1 MTSGRIKGVS
11 REVVGRDPG
20 RASGHPV
27 LFGARVFRDLAGM
40 ALRDCDYHAGLAVT
54 LAGAVSTLATLA
66 VFQAL
71 GNAFLVGLVAWLV
84 ISPEHVANLR
94 RRLANIRERWGV

>member
-1 MTSGRIKGVS
+1 MTSGRIKGAGNEEPPDD
-11 REVVGRDPG
+11 RCGRACDRRNGAQLAVGRGLRHG
-20 RASGHPV
+20 R
-27 LFGARVFRDLAGM
+27 RDNIG
-40 ALRDCDYHAGLAVT
+40 DAVT
-54 LAGAVSTLATLA
+54 LTGAVSTLATLA